1 MVKDVGRWTTSELAK
16 PLYLM
21 RSRKPLFGEVPL
33 LQAWE
38 NILDGAGGS
47 KEIYVDGYLRNFSA
61 DVIARACFGSS
72 FTKGEDIFCKLRQ
85 LQKAISQQDTFEI
98 LAYQEQP

>member
-1 MVKDVGRWTTSELAK
+1 MIGLIVDAT
-16 PLYLM
+16 
-21 RSRKPLFGEVPL
+21 VPL

-61 DVIARACFGSS
+61 DVIARACFGSR

-85 LQKAISQQDTFEI
+85 LQKAISQQDTFVGLSALWYGTLI
-98 LAYQEQP
+98 H

>member
-1 MVKDVGRWTTSELAK
+1 MIGLIVDAT
-16 PLYLM
+16 
-21 RSRKPLFGEVPL
+21 VPL

-38 NILDGAGGS
+38 NILDGTGSS

-72 FTKGEDIFCKLRQ
+72 FTKGFCKLRQ
-85 LQKAISQQDTFEI
+85 LQKAISQQDTFVGLSALWYGNLI
-98 LAYQEQP
+98 H